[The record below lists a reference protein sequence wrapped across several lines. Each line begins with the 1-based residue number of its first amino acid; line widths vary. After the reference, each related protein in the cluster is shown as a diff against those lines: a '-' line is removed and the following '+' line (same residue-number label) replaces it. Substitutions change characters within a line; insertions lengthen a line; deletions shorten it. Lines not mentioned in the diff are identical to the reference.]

1 MGNAAATSV
10 VSIPRVFATAGIA
23 AGRQVELWEQHNAD
37 SLIALA
43 CRPPAE
49 RSFAATEVNLQLER
63 AHLAR
68 VRGTR
73 HVVERSADMIEGK
86 PADAI
91 AVYVTIMGDAVF
103 EQDGQRRVLRPG
115 RLLVCDADRPFV
127 RGFGHGLD
135 ELAVKVPRPEFA
147 QLTGHST
154 VRAPLVVE
162 TGENPYGRALA
173 RLVARAVRRES
184 PVPADDQAVLELV
197 AVLATAGGVG
207 LPVANRAAAR
217 AFIEE
222 NLTDPALSAGDIAV
236 GTGISERHLSR
247 LFAAAGTSVPKHILA
262 RRLDAAYSVLTTD
275 KALRTADVA
284 ARCGFTSTA
293 YFSQSFR
300 KRFGVTAG
308 EVRRGFSFPPS
319 PPGSLA

>member
-1 MGNAAATSV
+1 MVT
-10 VSIPRVFATAGIA
+10 IPRARAFATAG
-23 AGRQVELWEQHNAD
+23 VEPWEQHNAD

-49 RSFAATEVNLQLER
+49 RPFAATEVNLQLER
-63 AHLAR
+63 THLAR

-73 HVVERSADMIEGK
+73 HVVERSAATIERS

-91 AVYVTIMGDAVF
+91 AVYVTVMGDAVF
-103 EQDGQRRVLRPG
+103 EQDGRRRVLRPG
-115 RLLVCDADRPFV
+115 QLLVCDADRPFL

-135 ELAVKVPRPEFA
+135 ELAVKVPRTEFA
-147 QLTGHST
+147 QLTGQHT
-154 VRAPLVVE
+154 VGDPVVVE
-162 TGENPYGRALA
+162 TSENPHGHALA
-173 RLVARAVRRES
+173 RLVARAVRTDN

-197 AVLATAGGVG
+197 AVLAGHAE
-207 LPVANRAAAR
+207 LPVAHRAAAR

-222 NLTDPALSAGDIAV
+222 HLADPALSACDIATA
-236 GTGISERHLSR
+236 TGISERHLSR
-247 LFAAAGTSVPKHILA
+247 LFAAADTSVPKHVLA
-262 RRLDAAYSVLTTD
+262 RRLDAAHSVLTTD
-275 KALRTADVA
+275 KDLRTADVA
-284 ARCGFTSTA
+284 VRCGFTSVA

-319 PPGSLA
+319 PPGSMA